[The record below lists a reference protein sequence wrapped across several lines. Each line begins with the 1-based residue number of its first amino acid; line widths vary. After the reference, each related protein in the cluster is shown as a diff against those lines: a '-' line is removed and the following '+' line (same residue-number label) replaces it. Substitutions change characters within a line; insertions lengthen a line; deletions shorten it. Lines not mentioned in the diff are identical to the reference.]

1 MSTKDK
7 QKKVLTSEAE
17 YKKAIARTIEIFNAK
32 DGTPEAHELDL
43 FLVLVKDFEDKN
55 IIIPNPI
62 D

>member
-7 QKKVLTSEAE
+7 QEKVLTSEAE

-43 FLVLVKDFEDKN
+43 LLVLAKDFEDKN